1 LQTPKF
7 TLEIGKLNVD
17 ISKDRG
23 SDSDLVVRVQI
34 LPIVVNISEPQVSNQ
49 LSESSDGGSNTSTQ
63 ASIASTEKT
72 SATFVC
78 EKFSVSCAFGH
89 DRY

>member
-1 LQTPKF
+1 
-7 TLEIGKLNVD
+7 VD
-17 ISKDRG
+17 LSKDAG
-23 SDSDLVVRVQI
+23 SESDLVVRVQI

-49 LSESSDGGSNTSTQ
+49 LSESSGGGSNTSSQ
-63 ASIASTEKT
+63 PSIASTEKT
-72 SATFVC
+72 SSATFVC